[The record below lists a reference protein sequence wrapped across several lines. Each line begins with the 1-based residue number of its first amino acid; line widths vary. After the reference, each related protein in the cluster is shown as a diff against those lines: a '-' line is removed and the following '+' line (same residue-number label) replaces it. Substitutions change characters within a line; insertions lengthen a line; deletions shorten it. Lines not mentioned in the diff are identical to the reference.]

1 MELVRQLENGKVIK
15 ADVVDRYNPGNLP
28 MMEDYLREQMEQGEQ
43 DLLANLAVLKL

>member
-1 MELVRQLENGKVIK
+1 MIK
-15 ADVVDRYNPGNLP
+15 ANVVDRYNPGNLP

>member
-1 MELVRQLENGKVIK
+1 
-15 ADVVDRYNPGNLP
+15 